1 MVEYSNNSDYFSA
14 NKTPFLELL
23 KYQIVQNEDI
33 IQEIGKHFKYNIAC
47 KEVFI
52 MQKEIRT
59 VCYDEDLHLEAYRF
73 EGIIQP
79 FPNHFH
85 DYYVIGFIE
94 AGTRCLSCKNKEY
107 TIGQGNILLFNPND
121 NHSCVQCDGGTLD
134 YRGLNIPKETM
145 LSLAEEITGQRM
157 LLGFS
162 ENVIKNNELNH
173 YLHSL
178 HQIIMDGSKEFEK
191 EEMLL
196 LLITLLIEQYGQP
209 FENCIPECCE
219 EIENACIFM
228 SEHFAEHIT
237 LENLCKCS
245 GLSKSTLL
253 RAFTK
258 SKGVTPY
265 RYLQTIRIGKAKEL
279 LEKGVSS
286 VDAAI
291 QTGFFDQSHFSNFFH
306 MFIGL
311 SPAAYRHIFKEGDKN
326 HG

>member
-1 MVEYSNNSDYFSA
+1 
-14 NKTPFLELL
+14 
-23 KYQIVQNEDI
+23 
-33 IQEIGKHFKYNIAC
+33 
-47 KEVFI
+47 

-59 VCYDEDLHLEAYRF
+59 VCYDDDLHLEAYRF
-73 EGIIQP
+73 EGIVQP

-94 AGTRCLSCKNKEY
+94 AGTRCLSCKGKEY
-107 TIGQGNILLFNPND
+107 TVSQGNILLFHPND
-121 NHSCVQCDGGTLD
+121 SHSCVQCDGKTLD

-145 LSLAEEITGQRM
+145 LSLAEELTGQRG

-162 ENVIKNNELNH
+162 ENVIKNDELNL

-178 HQIIMDGSKEFEK
+178 HQMIMDGGEAFEK
-191 EEMLL
+191 EEMLMLFISL
-196 LLITLLIEQYGQP
+196 LVEQYGQP
-209 FENCIPECCE
+209 FEKCIPECSE
-219 EIENACIFM
+219 EMENSCTFM
-228 SEHFAEHIT
+228 EEHFAEHIT
-237 LENLCKCS
+237 LDDLCKCT

-265 RYLQTIRIGKAKEL
+265 RYLQTVRIGKAKEL
-279 LEKGVSS
+279 LEQGVTS

-291 QTGFFDQSHFSNFFH
+291 QTGFSDQSHFSNFFH

-311 SPAAYRHIFKEGDKN
+311 SPAAYRRIFKEGGRN
-326 HG
+326 RG

>member
-1 MVEYSNNSDYFSA
+1 M
-14 NKTPFLELL
+14 
-23 KYQIVQNEDI
+23 
-33 IQEIGKHFKYNIAC
+33 
-47 KEVFI
+47 
-52 MQKEIRT
+52 MQREIRT
-59 VCYDEDLHLEAYRF
+59 ACYDGELHLEAYRF
-73 EGIIQP
+73 EGIVQP

-94 AGTRCLSCKNKEY
+94 EGNRSLSCKNKEY
-107 TIGQGNILLFNPND
+107 MVGQGNILLFNPND
-121 NHSCVQCDGGTLD
+121 NHSCVQCDGGTFD
-134 YRGLNIPKETM
+134 YRGLNISKETM
-145 LSLAEEITGQRM
+145 LSLAEEITGRRM
-157 LLGFS
+157 QIGFS

-178 HQIIMDGSKEFEK
+178 HQAIMDGSKEFEK

-196 LLITLLIEQYGQP
+196 FLISLLIEQYGQP
-209 FENCIPECCE
+209 FTNCIPECSE
-219 EIENACIFM
+219 EIERACEFM
-228 SEHFAEHIT
+228 AEHFAGHIT

-279 LEKGVSS
+279 LAQGVPA

-291 QTGFFDQSHFSNFFH
+291 QTGFSDQSHFSNFFH

-311 SPAAYRHIFKEGDKN
+311 SPSAYRRIFKEGGTS

>member
-1 MVEYSNNSDYFSA
+1 
-14 NKTPFLELL
+14 
-23 KYQIVQNEDI
+23 
-33 IQEIGKHFKYNIAC
+33 
-47 KEVFI
+47 

-73 EGIIQP
+73 EGIVQP

-107 TIGQGNILLFNPND
+107 TVGQGNILLFQPND
-121 NHSCVQCDGGTLD
+121 THSCVQCDGGTLD
-134 YRGLNIPKETM
+134 YRGLNLPKETM
-145 LSLAEEITGQRM
+145 LSFAEEITGKRVPI
-157 LLGFS
+157 GFS
-162 ENVIKNNELNH
+162 ENVIKNDELSL

-178 HQIIMDGSKEFEK
+178 HQMIMDGGEAFEK

-196 LLITLLIEQYGQP
+196 LLISFLIEQYGQP
-209 FENCIPECCE
+209 ARSCIPECSE
-219 EIENACIFM
+219 EIERACVFM
-228 SEHFAEHIT
+228 SEHFPEHIT

-253 RAFTK
+253 RGFTR

-279 LEKGVSS
+279 LEKGVSL
-286 VDAAI
+286 VEATI
-291 QTGFFDQSHFSNFFH
+291 QTGFSDQSHFSRFFH

-311 SPAAYRHIFKEGDKN
+311 SPAAYRRIRGENAKK

>member
-1 MVEYSNNSDYFSA
+1 
-14 NKTPFLELL
+14 
-23 KYQIVQNEDI
+23 
-33 IQEIGKHFKYNIAC
+33 
-47 KEVFI
+47 

-59 VCYDEDLHLEAYRF
+59 ICYDDDLHLEAYRF

-107 TIGQGNILLFNPND
+107 TVSQGNILLFNPND
-121 NHSCVQCDGGTLD
+121 SHSCVQCDGGTLD

-145 LSLAEEITGQRM
+145 LSLAEEVTGQRV

-162 ENVIKNNELNH
+162 ENVIKNDELNL
-173 YLHSL
+173 YLRSL

-196 LLITLLIEQYGQP
+196 LLISLLIGQYGQS
-209 FENCIPECCE
+209 FENCIPECIE
-219 EIENACIFM
+219 EIESACIFM

-237 LENLCKCS
+237 LENLCNCC
-245 GLSKSTLL
+245 GLSKSALL

-265 RYLQTIRIGKAKEL
+265 RYLQTVRIGKAKEL
-279 LEKGVSS
+279 LEQGVTS

-291 QTGFFDQSHFSNFFH
+291 QTGFSDQSHFSNFFH

-311 SPAAYRHIFKEGDKN
+311 SPAAYGRIFKEGGN
-326 HG
+326 IHE

>member
-1 MVEYSNNSDYFSA
+1 
-14 NKTPFLELL
+14 
-23 KYQIVQNEDI
+23 
-33 IQEIGKHFKYNIAC
+33 
-47 KEVFI
+47 

-59 VCYDEDLHLEAYRF
+59 VCYDDDLHLEAYRF
-73 EGIIQP
+73 EGIVQP

-94 AGTRCLSCKNKEY
+94 SGTRSLSCKNKEY
-107 TIGQGNILLFNPND
+107 TIGGGNILLFNPND

-145 LSLAEEITGQRM
+145 ISLAEEITGQRV
-157 LLGFS
+157 LVGFS
-162 ENVIKNNELNH
+162 ENVIKNDELNH

-178 HQIIMDGSKEFEK
+178 HQMIMDGTAEFEK

-196 LLITLLIEQYGQP
+196 LLISLLIEQYGQP
-209 FENCIPECCE
+209 FENCIPECGE
-219 EIENACIFM
+219 KIEKTCVFI

-237 LENLCKCS
+237 LDDLCKYS
-245 GLSKSTLL
+245 GLRKSTLL

-265 RYLQTIRIGKAKEL
+265 RYLQAVRIGKAKKL
-279 LEKGVSS
+279 LEQGCTPL
-286 VDAAI
+286 DAAM
-291 QTGFFDQSHFSNFFH
+291 QTGFSDQSHFTNFFN

-311 SPAAYRHIFKEGDKN
+311 SPAAYGRIFREVGKSNE
-326 HG
+326 

>member
-1 MVEYSNNSDYFSA
+1 
-14 NKTPFLELL
+14 
-23 KYQIVQNEDI
+23 
-33 IQEIGKHFKYNIAC
+33 
-47 KEVFI
+47 
-52 MQKEIRT
+52 MQREIRT
-59 VCYDEDLHLEAYRF
+59 ACYDGELHLEAYRF
-73 EGIIQP
+73 EGIVQP

-94 AGTRCLSCKNKEY
+94 EGNRSLSCKNKEY
-107 TIGQGNILLFNPND
+107 MVGQGNILLFNPND
-121 NHSCVQCDGGTLD
+121 NHSCVQCDGGTFD
-134 YRGLNIPKETM
+134 YRGLNISKETM
-145 LSLAEEITGQRM
+145 LSLAEEITGRRM
-157 LLGFS
+157 QIGFS

-178 HQIIMDGSKEFEK
+178 HQAIMDGSKEFEK

-196 LLITLLIEQYGQP
+196 FLISLLIEQYGQP
-209 FENCIPECCE
+209 FTNCIPECSE
-219 EIENACIFM
+219 EIERACEFM
-228 SEHFAEHIT
+228 AEHFAGHIT

-279 LEKGVSS
+279 LAQGVPA

-291 QTGFFDQSHFSNFFH
+291 QTGFSDQSHFSNFFH

-311 SPAAYRHIFKEGDKN
+311 SPSSYRRIFKEGGTS

>member
-1 MVEYSNNSDYFSA
+1 
-14 NKTPFLELL
+14 
-23 KYQIVQNEDI
+23 
-33 IQEIGKHFKYNIAC
+33 
-47 KEVFI
+47 

-59 VCYDEDLHLEAYRF
+59 ICYDDDLHLEAYRF

-107 TIGQGNILLFNPND
+107 TVSQGNILLFNPND
-121 NHSCVQCDGGTLD
+121 SHSCVQCDGGTLD

-145 LSLAEEITGQRM
+145 LSLAEEVTGQRV

-162 ENVIKNNELNH
+162 ENVIKNDELNL
-173 YLHSL
+173 YLRSL

-196 LLITLLIEQYGQP
+196 LLISLLIGQYGQS
-209 FENCIPECCE
+209 FENCIPECIE
-219 EIENACIFM
+219 EIESACIFM
-228 SEHFAEHIT
+228 SEHFAEHTT
-237 LENLCKCS
+237 LENLCNCC
-245 GLSKSTLL
+245 GLSKSALL

-265 RYLQTIRIGKAKEL
+265 RYLQTVRIGKAKKL
-279 LEKGVSS
+279 LEKGVSAAS
-286 VDAAI
+286 AAI
-291 QTGFFDQSHFSNFFH
+291 QTGFSDQSHFSNFFH

-311 SPAAYRHIFKEGDKN
+311 SPAAYGRIFKEGGRN

>member
-1 MVEYSNNSDYFSA
+1 
-14 NKTPFLELL
+14 
-23 KYQIVQNEDI
+23 
-33 IQEIGKHFKYNIAC
+33 
-47 KEVFI
+47 
-52 MQKEIRT
+52 MQKEVRT
-59 VCYDEDLHLEAYRF
+59 VCYDDDLQLEAYRF
-73 EGIIQP
+73 EGIAQP

-107 TIGQGNILLFNPND
+107 TVAQGNILLFNPSD

-145 LSLAEEITGQRM
+145 LLLAEEITGQRVPI
-157 LLGFS
+157 GFS
-162 ENVIKNNELNH
+162 ENVIKNEELSH

-178 HQIIMDGSKEFEK
+178 HQSIMEGSKEFEK

-196 LLITLLIEQYGQP
+196 LLISLLIEQYGQP
-209 FENCIPECCE
+209 SGNCIPEYSE
-219 EIENACIFM
+219 EIENACTFM

-237 LENLCKCS
+237 LETLCKCS

-265 RYLQTIRIGKAKEL
+265 RYLQIIRIGKAKEL
-279 LEKGVSS
+279 LEKGVSPA
-286 VDAAI
+286 DAAV
-291 QTGFFDQSHFSNFFH
+291 QTGFSDQSHFSNFFH

-311 SPAAYRHIFKEGDKN
+311 SPAAYRRIFKEGGKN